1 MPSHDRT
8 WTDDQAREYASILDL
23 ANDAVIVLDLE
34 GNVQFW
40 NRGAERLY
48 GFTPQ
53 DAMGKNAHTLLRSQF
68 PVPLPKIMKT
78 VRVQGEWRGEITQT
92 TREGYEVIIASRWTP
107 RVDANGRIS
116 GTFEINRD
124 LTEEK
129 CRQEHSRNAERLAT
143 LGRLAATVAHEINNP
158 LDVLAN
164 ILYLLKQEPLSETA
178 RGLLQQA
185 EVEVKCIADITNATL
200 RYSRSSAH
208 PAEISLSDVLQ
219 NVLAMY
225 SGRIRRSRIQV
236 EHRYRAE
243 GVVIARA
250 GELRQV
256 FANLIGNALDALPQ
270 GGRLR
275 ISVTPAGDRG
285 FRVFVADS
293 GTGIPVSLRAR
304 IFEAFFSTKGAS
316 GTGLG
321 LWIARDI
328 VEKHGGSIRLRSYT
342 GDGRGSGTIFQVF
355 VPRHSKELGLETS
368 VA

>member
-1 MPSHDRT
+1 LHDRR
-8 WTDDQAREYASILDL
+8 WSDDQARECASILDL

-34 GNVQFW
+34 GNIQFW

-48 GFTPQ
+48 GFTREE
-53 DAMGKNAHTLLRSQF
+53 AVGKNAHTLLRSQF
-68 PVPLPKIMKT
+68 PTPLLEILKT

-92 TREGYEVIIASRWTP
+92 TREGYEVIVASRWTP
-107 RVDANGRIS
+107 RVGPNARIS

-129 CRQEHSRNAERLAT
+129 HHEEHSRNAERLAT

-158 LDVLAN
+158 LDVLTN
-164 ILYLLKQEPLSETA
+164 ILYLLKQEPLSDTA
-178 RGLLQQA
+178 HGLIDQA

-208 PAEISLSDVLQ
+208 PAETSLSDVLQ

-225 SGRIRRSRIQV
+225 SGRIRSRRIQV
-236 EHRYRAE
+236 EHRYRTE

-275 ISVTPAGDRG
+275 VSVTPAGNRG
-285 FRVFVADS
+285 FRVFIADT
-293 GTGIPVSLRAR
+293 GTGIPDSLRAR
-304 IFEAFFSTKGAS
+304 IFEPFFSTKGSS

-342 GDGRGSGTIFQVF
+342 GDGRRSGTIFQVF
-355 VPRHSKELGLETS
+355 IPRRSKELGFETS

>member
-124 LTEEK
+124 LT
-129 CRQEHSRNAERLAT
+129 
-143 LGRLAATVAHEINNP
+143 
-158 LDVLAN
+158 
-164 ILYLLKQEPLSETA
+164 
-178 RGLLQQA
+178 
-185 EVEVKCIADITNATL
+185 
-200 RYSRSSAH
+200 
-208 PAEISLSDVLQ
+208 
-219 NVLAMY
+219 
-225 SGRIRRSRIQV
+225 
-236 EHRYRAE
+236 
-243 GVVIARA
+243 
-250 GELRQV
+250 
-256 FANLIGNALDALPQ
+256 
-270 GGRLR
+270 
-275 ISVTPAGDRG
+275 
-285 FRVFVADS
+285 
-293 GTGIPVSLRAR
+293 
-304 IFEAFFSTKGAS
+304 
-316 GTGLG
+316 
-321 LWIARDI
+321 
-328 VEKHGGSIRLRSYT
+328 
-342 GDGRGSGTIFQVF
+342 
-355 VPRHSKELGLETS
+355 
-368 VA
+368 